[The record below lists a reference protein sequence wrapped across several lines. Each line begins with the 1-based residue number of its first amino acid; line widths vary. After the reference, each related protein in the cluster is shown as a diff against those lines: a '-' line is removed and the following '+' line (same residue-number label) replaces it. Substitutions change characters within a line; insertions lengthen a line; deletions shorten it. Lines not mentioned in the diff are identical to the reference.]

1 MEFII
6 KSRNV
11 NLTDDLKEYAE
22 KKIKNRIEKFFD
34 KTVKTEIELSMEKN
48 PSINLNNTAEVT
60 IFTPRAVIR
69 AADSGTD
76 FFEAIDKVGGKIE
89 RQVKRYKN
97 KMIQK
102 SRKPA
107 EVKNNLA
114 QQSFAGDEDLREIV
128 KVKKFA
134 IKPMTPEEA
143 SLQMELLGHDFF
155 VFINAETGKTSV
167 IYKRK
172 DTNYG
177 LIEPQS

>member
-1 MEFII
+1 MEFVI

-11 NLTDDLKEYAE
+11 NLPDDLKEYAE
-22 KKIKNRIEKFFD
+22 KKIKNRIEKFAD
-34 KTVKTEIELSMEKN
+34 KTVKTETEFFLEKN
-48 PSINLNNTAEVT
+48 PSINLNNKVEVT

-69 AADSGTD
+69 AADSGAD
-76 FFEAIDKVGGKIE
+76 FFEAIDKVGSKIE
-89 RQVKRYKN
+89 RQIKRYKN

-107 EVKNNLA
+107 DIKNNLN
-114 QQSFAGDEDLREIV
+114 QQPVTSDEELREIV
-128 KVKKFA
+128 KVKKFE

-143 SLQMELLGHDFF
+143 SLHMELLGHDFF
-155 VFINAETGKTSV
+155 VFVNAETGKTSV